1 MAWEI
6 TPEELLV
13 RYDDGERNFAGIK
26 LIYSYGAPTHYSG
39 IDLKGIVLR
48 DINLRGA
55 YFEQIS
61 MVGIDL
67 TGADLGGVFMHCC
80 NVSNAII
87 RNANLCAANLG
98 GSSFIGSDL
107 RGSLLDYMDASVAS
121 FRQAKMSGRAFEQ
134 AILAQTDFQGTDITN
149 RRICSRWNLIWNTT
163 MPDGS
168 VIEGPQWGNGHD
180 AK

>member
-26 LIYSYGAPTHYSG
+26 LIYSYGAPAHYAG

-55 YFEQIS
+55 YFEQ
-61 MVGIDL
+61 
-67 TGADLGGVFMHCC
+67 
-80 NVSNAII
+80 
-87 RNANLCAANLG
+87 
-98 GSSFIGSDL
+98 
-107 RGSLLDYMDASVAS
+107 
-121 FRQAKMSGRAFEQ
+121 
-134 AILAQTDFQGTDITN
+134 AILAQTKFQGADITA
-149 RRICSRWNLIWNTT
+149 RSICSRWNLIWKTT
-163 MPDGS
+163 MPDGT
-168 VIEGPQWGNGHD
+168 VVEGPQWGNGRD